1 MLGFST
7 ISEGS
12 FSEASL
18 AILALAYLPSSL
30 SQGLTGALF
39 TDAKAYITTSSVAST
54 SSANALLYDS
64 KASILFAD
72 AVAAFDTNALLNAL
86 AKANVT
92 PSSSVATFSTG
103 VLDYNS
109 LAHIT
114 PTGTSSQVLATD
126 LADVDAKANTSV
138 AGTQATGQVED
149 FLDVYG
155 KASVVPSTVSAF
167 LTIYIGNFADE
178 DAQARAFI
186 PPAVSAASVSVV
198 DFDAKA
204 NITTSSA
211 AASLVGEALTPY
223 GKAIVSF
230 DSVFATLFRNLEDPV
245 AVRFP
250 YQDYADQYAKGRVL
264 FVTAYD
270 KDFTAHIAEQDNTV
284 YINRPQGSNTVH
296 IAEQDNTVYIDKP
309 QGNNTVYIAA

>member
-39 TDAKAYITTSSVAST
+39 TDAMARITTSSVAST
-54 SSANALLYDS
+54 SSTNALLYDS
-64 KASILFAD
+64 KASTLFAEV
-72 AVAAFDTNALLNAL
+72 VATFDTNALLNAYG
-86 AKANVT
+86 KASVT

-103 VLDYNS
+103 SLEYNA
-109 LAHIT
+109 LAYIT
-114 PTGTSSQVLATD
+114 TTGALSQVLISD
-126 LADVDAKANTSV
+126 LLDVDAKANTSV
-138 AGTQATGQVED
+138 AGTQATGQVD
-149 FLDVYG
+149 AFLEVYG
-155 KASVVPSTVSAF
+155 KANVVPSSTAAYLS
-167 LTIYIGNFADE
+167 IYIGDFADE

-186 PPAVSAASVSVV
+186 PPAVSVASASVV
-198 DFDAKA
+198 DFDAKS
-204 NITTSSA
+204 NITTSSLSANIINEAVA
-211 AASLVGEALTPY
+211 AKGEAT
-223 GKAIVSF
+223 ASF
-230 DSVFATLFRNLEDPV
+230 DSVFATIFRNLEDPV

-250 YQDYADQYAKGRVL
+250 YQDYADQYTTGRVL

-270 KDFTAHIAEQDNTV
+270 KDF
-284 YINRPQGSNTVH
+284 TVH

>member
-1 MLGFST
+1 MLGF
-7 ISEGS
+7 IS
-12 FSEASL
+12 FSEAPISQ
-18 AILALAYLPSSL
+18 ATTSALALAYLAGTVSPGLGGTLLYDAMASTSVSST
-30 SQGLTGALF
+30 SASTGVNILF
-39 TDAKAYITTSSVAST
+39 DAKA
-54 SSANALLYDS
+54 
-64 KASILFAD
+64 SIEFAD
-72 AVAAFDTNALLNAL
+72 VLASVDTNTLLDFD
-86 AKANVT
+86 AKANVV
-92 PSSSVATFSTG
+92 PSASVASFSTG
-103 VLDYNS
+103 VLDYNA

-149 FLDVYG
+149 FLDVDA
-155 KASVVPSTVSAF
+155 KANVVPSSASAF

-186 PPAVSAASVSVV
+186 PPAVSATNVSVV
-198 DFDAKA
+198 DFDAKS
-204 NITTSSA
+204 NITTSSVSA
-211 AASLVGEALTPY
+211 NIIGEAVVTN
-223 GKAIVSF
+223 AQATASF

-250 YQDYADQYAKGRVL
+250 YQDYADQYATGRVL

-270 KDFTAHIAEQDNTV
+270 KAF
-284 YINRPQGSNTVH
+284 TVH

>member
-1 MLGFST
+1 MLGFN
-7 ISEGS
+7 S
-12 FSEASL
+12 FSEAPISQTTTS
-18 AILALAYLPSSL
+18 ALALAYLSGTASP
-30 SQGLTGALF
+30 GLGGTLLYEAMAN
-39 TDAKAYITTSSVAST
+39 TSVAST
-54 SSANALLYDS
+54 SASTNVNILFDA
-64 KASILFAD
+64 KASVAFAD
-72 AVAAFDTNALLNAL
+72 VLASVDTNTLLDFD
-86 AKANVT
+86 AKANVV
-92 PSSSVATFSTG
+92 PSASVASFSTG
-103 VLDYNS
+103 ALDYNA

-114 PTGTSSQVLATD
+114 PTGTSTQVLATD

-149 FLDVYG
+149 FLYVDA
-155 KASVVPSTVSAF
+155 KANVVPSSASAF

-198 DFDAKA
+198 DFDAKS
-204 NITTSSA
+204 NITTSSV

-223 GKAIVSF
+223 GKATASF

-250 YQDYADQYAKGRVL
+250 YQDYADQYATGRVL

-270 KDFTAHIAEQDNTV
+270 KDF
-284 YINRPQGSNTVH
+284 TVH